1 MVELALKLPWCIDL
15 TSKQKGTLF
24 AISASLMFGLSP
36 VFIRL
41 TLDGVNVETMNVLF
55 TSFASLCFF
64 AFFAVFKKVAY
75 VRSIRENWLKIA
87 LMSLFSAVGSLLY
100 TYGISVYGPITATFL
115 VQFTA
120 VFTIL
125 FGVKF
130 FKEQFTQLEAVGVV
144 MAVVGVF
151 VLAYGDLSLETVGIT
166 VLLGA
171 AFLFALTNL
180 LSKLY
185 VKKLNPM
192 ALAGGNSIFVFLFIF
207 AYTVL
212 AGRLETAFPPE
223 TLVYAT
229 LGAVTGVIVSF
240 ILFYKA
246 LQVFE
251 VSKAATIRTMEPFLT
266 AIFSFVILALTPTTN
281 QLLGGAL
288 IVIGVVTLSLT
299 KGKQTSNSHLTST

>member
-1 MVELALKLPWCIDL
+1 M
-15 TSKQKGTLF
+15 F
-24 AISASLMFGLSP
+24 AVSASLMFGLSP
-36 VFIRL
+36 VFVRL
-41 TLDGVNVETMNVLF
+41 TLDGVNIETMNVLF
-55 TSFASLCFF
+55 TAFASLCFLT
-64 AFFAVFKKVAY
+64 FFVVFKKVVY

-100 TYGISVYGPITATFL
+100 TYGISLYGPVTATFL

-144 MAVVGVF
+144 LAVVGVF
-151 VLAYGDLSLETVGIT
+151 VLAYGDLSLETVGT
-166 VLLGA
+166 AVLLGA
-171 AFLFALTNL
+171 ALLFALTNL

-185 VKKLNPM
+185 IKKLNPV
-192 ALAGGNSIFVFLFIF
+192 ALAGGNSMFVFLFIF

-212 AGRLETAFPPE
+212 AGRLETVFPSE
-223 TLVYAT
+223 TLFYAI
-229 LGAVTGVIVSF
+229 LGAASGVVVSF

-288 IVIGVVTLSLT
+288 IMIGVVILSLT
-299 KGKQTSNSHLTST
+299 KGKQTLDPH